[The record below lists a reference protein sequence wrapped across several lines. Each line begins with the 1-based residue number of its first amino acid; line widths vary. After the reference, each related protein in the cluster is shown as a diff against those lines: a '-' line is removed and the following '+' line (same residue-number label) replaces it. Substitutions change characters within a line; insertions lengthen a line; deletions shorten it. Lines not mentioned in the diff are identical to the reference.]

1 MKLLFENWRKFLKEN
16 KAPKEPEVKAVLKK
30 LGLTYTRWL
39 GSGYYGSVV
48 EIENPKTGER
58 RAVKIV
64 VDQPDEERIYS
75 YVMNNRDK
83 FGEYAKYLPEVYSID
98 SVQLGQYKKYAAI
111 QMELLEP
118 APEALRRVFVNAE
131 QAEDTDYS
139 IRDRALFKNPKFVT
153 RVTTEA
159 VEDFQ
164 RSLDTIYDYRKTSPW
179 AEEAIKRIAAKFFS
193 VGVKMSMEFSPQN
206 KSIIDNSDAAYLK
219 SKESITLMNLILEDF
234 ADVFLHGKGRFSMLQ
249 SGNKPFYQK
258 NPATLDDFLKNR
270 MGGSASVFY
279 EAYSQEFIPTYPVT
293 NKWRP
298 NPEEAADLPE
308 VQAITA
314 ALEKLG
320 ELGLNPGDVHSGNIM
335 IRSGTND
342 VVFVDL
348 GLFKIGRVKAK

>member
-1 MKLLFENWRKFLKEN
+1 MKLLFENWRKFLKED
-16 KAPKEPEVKAVLKK
+16 KAPKEPEVKAVLEK
-30 LGLTYTRWL
+30 LGLTYTKWL
-39 GSGYYGSVV
+39 GSGWFGSVV

-58 RAVKIV
+58 RAVKVV

-75 YVMNNRDK
+75 YVMKNRDK

-98 SVQLGQYKKYAAI
+98 SVKFGQYKKYAAI

-118 APEALRRVFVNAE
+118 APEALRRVFASAE
-131 QAEDTDYS
+131 RVEDTDYS
-139 IRDRALFKNPKFVT
+139 IRDRTMFKNPKFVT
-153 RVTTEA
+153 RIITEA

-164 RSLDTIYDYRKTSPW
+164 RSLDAIYDYRKTEPW
-179 AEEAIKRIAAKFFS
+179 VEEAIKRIAAKFFS
-193 VGVKMSMEFSPQN
+193 YGVKFSKEPSPQN
-206 KSIIDNSDAAYLK
+206 KPIIDNSAAVALK
-219 SKESITLMNLILEDF
+219 SIESITLMNLILEDF
-234 ADVFLHGKGRFSMLQ
+234 ADVFLRGKDRFKMLQ
-249 SGNKPFYQK
+249 AGNRSFYQN
-258 NPATLDDFLKNR
+258 NPATLDNFLKNR
-270 MGGSASVFY
+270 MESAAMIFY